1 MADAEARLLD
11 LALDHV
17 TRLKDELDDDIVN
30 LCDDLGGKLSRSEM
44 EDMNDETD
52 SLKDVLSQRRRKIS
66 SLLNTVNELIFEN
79 EKFRNLEQISSQA
92 K

>member
-44 EDMNDETD
+44 EDMNDEAD